1 MRGPL
6 GMRAHCSIGIRSLFA
21 GLFAVLSAAAALAQD
36 AALPSQ
42 FIEPPILAEQVSSGA
57 LPPVAERLPS
67 VPSVARL
74 EWDGQTLGQHGGEM
88 RMLMTSTKDT
98 RIMVVYGDAR
108 LVNYNRDYQLVPDIL
123 QAFEA
128 EEGRIFT
135 FHLRPGHKWSD
146 GSPFTTEDFRYY
158 WEDVA
163 NNADISP
170 AGPPVE
176 LLVDGEAPK
185 VEILDETTIRYSWS
199 KPNWRLLPAIA
210 GPSPLYIYRPSQ
222 YLKQYHGKYVDAA
235 KMAEMIEESGQQN
248 WAALHNRKDNMYRND
263 NIELPTLEPWM
274 LATKPPT
281 ERFVFK
287 RNPYYY
293 RVDSEGRQ
301 LPYLDAVSFQV
312 TDGKLVPAKAASGEA
327 DLAARYLRFDNFT
340 LLKENEKRGNYKVRL
355 WETGWGSQV
364 ALYPNLNASDPD
376 WRQLLRDVRF
386 RRALSIAIDRSEINQ
401 VIYLGLGV
409 EAANT
414 VLPQSPLFDAELSA
428 QWSVYDPDGA
438 NALLDEIGL
447 TQRNDDGVR
456 LMPSGKPL
464 EIPVLSSGQSPEE
477 GNVLEL
483 IREQWKNIGV
493 KLYFKQSE
501 RDTIRDCIF
510 AGDCIMSVWTGLENA
525 LPTADMSPWELA
537 PISQMQL
544 MWPKWGQYVETKGQA
559 GEAPDLP
566 EAKQLLDEL
575 AKWGETTDIEQ
586 RTAIWQE
593 MLRIYAA
600 QVYSIGT
607 VAGVPQPVV
616 VNNRLH
622 NVPEEGVYSWDPGAH
637 FGIYKPDS
645 FWIEPA
651 N

>member
-1 MRGPL
+1 
-6 GMRAHCSIGIRSLFA
+6 
-21 GLFAVLSAAAALAQD
+21 LFAVLAAPAALAQD
-36 AALPSQ
+36 AAIPSQ
-42 FIEPPILAEQVSSGA
+42 FIEPPILAEQVASGA

-67 VPSVARL
+67 VPSVAAM
-74 EWDGQTLGQHGGEM
+74 EWEGQTLGQHGGEM

-108 LVNYNRDYQLVPDIL
+108 LVNYNKDYQLVPDIL

-163 NNADISP
+163 NNPDISP

-210 GPSPLYIYRPSQ
+210 GPSPLYIYRPSK
-222 YLKQYHGKYVDAA
+222 YLKQYHAKYVDPAKLAA
-235 KMAEMIEESGQQN
+235 MVEESGQQN

-263 NIELPTLEPWM
+263 NIDLPTLEPWV

-327 DLAARYLRFDNFT
+327 DLAARYVRFDNFT
-340 LLKENEKRGNYKVRL
+340 LLKENEKRGNYNVRL
-355 WETGWGSQV
+355 WETAWGSQV
-364 ALYPNLNASDPD
+364 ALYPNLNASDPG
-376 WRQLLRDVRF
+376 WRELLRDVRF

-428 QWSVYDPDGA
+428 MWSVYDPDGA
-438 NALLDEIGL
+438 NALLDELGL
-447 TQRNDDGVR
+447 TERNSDGIR
-456 LMPSGKPL
+456 LMKDGRPL
-464 EIPVLSSGQSPEE
+464 EITVLFSGQSPEE
-477 GNVLEL
+477 GDVLEL
-483 IREQWKNIGV
+483 IQSQWTNIGV
-493 KLYFKQSE
+493 KLFFKPSE

-510 AGDCIMSVWTGLENA
+510 SGDCIMSVWTGLENA

-537 PISQMQL
+537 PISQMQF
-544 MWPKWGQYVETKGQA
+544 MWPKWGQYLETKGEA

-566 EAKQLLDEL
+566 EAKELLTKL
-575 AKWGETTDIEQ
+575 GNWGATTDIEQ

-593 MLRIYAA
+593 MLKIYAT

-616 VNNRLH
+616 VSNRLH
-622 NVPEEGVYSWDPGAH
+622 NVPEEGIYSWDPGAH
-637 FGIYKPDS
+637 FGIYKPDC
-645 FWIEPA
+645 FWFDPA

>member
-1 MRGPL
+1 MRP
-6 GMRAHCSIGIRSLFA
+6 HCYNGIRSLIA
-21 GLFAVLSAAAALAQD
+21 GLFAVLAAPAALAQD
-36 AALPSQ
+36 AAIPSQ
-42 FIEPPILAEQVSSGA
+42 FIEPPILAEQVASGA

-67 VPSVARL
+67 VPSVAKM
-74 EWDGQTLGQHGGEM
+74 EWEGQTLGQHGGEM

-108 LVNYNRDYQLVPDIL
+108 LVNYNKDYQLVPDIL

-163 NNADISP
+163 NNPDISP

-210 GPSPLYIYRPSQ
+210 GPSPLYIYRPSK
-222 YLKQYHGKYVDAA
+222 YLKQYHAKYVDPA
-235 KMAEMIEESGQQN
+235 KLAEMIEESGQQN

-263 NIELPTLEPWM
+263 NIELPTLEPWV

-327 DLAARYLRFDNFT
+327 DLAARYVRFDNFT
-340 LLKENEKRGNYKVRL
+340 LLKENEKRGNYNVRL
-355 WETGWGSQV
+355 WETAWGSQV
-364 ALYPNLNASDPD
+364 ALYPNLNASDPG
-376 WRQLLRDVRF
+376 WRELLRDVRF

-414 VLPQSPLFDAELSA
+414 VLPQSPLFDAEISA
-428 QWSVYDPDGA
+428 MWSVYDPDGA

-447 TQRNDDGVR
+447 TQRNSDGIR
-456 LMPSGKPL
+456 LMKDGRPL
-464 EIPVLSSGQSPEE
+464 EITVLFSGQSPEE
-477 GNVLEL
+477 GDVLEL
-483 IREQWKNIGV
+483 IQSQWMNIGV
-493 KLYFKQSE
+493 RLFFKPSE

-510 AGDCIMSVWTGLENA
+510 SGDCTMSVWTGLENA

-537 PISQMQL
+537 PISQMQF
-544 MWPKWGQYVETKGQA
+544 MWPKWGQYLETKGEA

-566 EAKQLLDEL
+566 EANELLTKL
-575 AKWGETTDIEQ
+575 ASWGTTTDIEQ

-593 MLRIYAA
+593 MLKIYAT

-616 VNNRLH
+616 VSNHLH
-622 NVPEEGVYSWDPGAH
+622 NVPKEAVYSWDPGAH
-637 FGIYKPDS
+637 FGIYKPDC
-645 FWIEPA
+645 FWIDPA

>member
-1 MRGPL
+1 MRP
-6 GMRAHCSIGIRSLFA
+6 HCYNGIRCLIA
-21 GLFAVLSAAAALAQD
+21 GLFAVLAAPAALAQD
-36 AALPSQ
+36 AAIPSQ
-42 FIEPPILAEQVSSGA
+42 FIEPPILAEQVASGA

-67 VPSVARL
+67 VPSVAAM
-74 EWDGQTLGQHGGEM
+74 EWEGQTLGQHGGEM

-108 LVNYNRDYQLVPDIL
+108 LVNYNKDYQLVPDIL

-163 NNADISP
+163 NNPDISP

-210 GPSPLYIYRPSQ
+210 GPSPLYIYRPSK
-222 YLKQYHGKYVDAA
+222 YLKQYHAKYVDPAKLAA
-235 KMAEMIEESGQQN
+235 MVEESGQQN

-263 NIELPTLEPWM
+263 NIDLPTLEPWV

-327 DLAARYLRFDNFT
+327 DLAARYVRFDNFT
-340 LLKENEKRGNYKVRL
+340 LLKENEKRGNYNVRL
-355 WETGWGSQV
+355 WETAWGSQV
-364 ALYPNLNASDPD
+364 ALYPNLNASDPG
-376 WRQLLRDVRF
+376 WRELLRDVRF

-428 QWSVYDPDGA
+428 MWSVYDPDGA
-438 NALLDEIGL
+438 NALLDELGL
-447 TQRNDDGVR
+447 TERNSDGIR
-456 LMPSGKPL
+456 LMKDGRPL
-464 EIPVLSSGQSPEE
+464 EITVLFSGQSPEE
-477 GNVLEL
+477 GDVLEL
-483 IREQWKNIGV
+483 IQSQWTNIGV
-493 KLYFKQSE
+493 KLFFKPSE

-510 AGDCIMSVWTGLENA
+510 SGDCIMSVWTGLENA

-537 PISQMQL
+537 PISQMQF
-544 MWPKWGQYVETKGQA
+544 MWPKWGQYLETKGEA

-566 EAKQLLDEL
+566 EAKELLTKL
-575 AKWGETTDIEQ
+575 GNWGATTDIEQ

-593 MLRIYAA
+593 MLKIYAT

-616 VNNRLH
+616 VSNRLH
-622 NVPEEGVYSWDPGAH
+622 NVPEEGIYSWDPGAH
-637 FGIYKPDS
+637 FGIYKPDC
-645 FWIEPA
+645 FWFDPA